1 MFISAEAVEPRVVC
15 QSLGDGGT
23 SRDISHASVRYIQSL
38 KLGAGRF
45 QPMPIRGIEKDILRI
60 PFAWSHFVDAGECR
74 EQLHLQCN
82 SMLSLVWPDLGLGVC
97 VWGIPT
103 WSEITVSA
111 CSPGL

>member
-1 MFISAEAVEPRVVC
+1 M
-15 QSLGDGGT
+15 
-23 SRDISHASVRYIQSL
+23 RYIQSL

-74 EQLHLQCN
+74 EQLQWQCN
-82 SMLSLVWPDLGLGVC
+82 SMLSLVWTDLGLGVC
-97 VWGIPT
+97 VWGVPT